1 MKWCW
6 KQLEGR
12 YSKLFKLY
20 IIYSIDKYRQ
30 SSYLSKKK
38 NWGYYFLELQTHTHK
53 NPHVYEAFIEPD
65 TFSCYYWN
73 KMPCYFSLPFWNVRL
88 QSERIYG
95 KSHNWTWIM
104 KWYNDIIITIRSL
117 CTFYCIFNVDK
128 KNVSRKPL
136 IMHKQCKY
144 EIILC
149 MVRVNKYNSVVQ
161 KVRISKQ
168 SHTQICLIYVN
179 IERLRRKYVEI

>member
-38 NWGYYFLELQTHTHK
+38 TWGYYFLELQTHTHK

-104 KWYNDIIITIRSL
+104 KWYNNIIITIRSL

-136 IMHKQCKY
+136 IMHKQCNVSDIFAYILDSNTKLFYVWFRLTNITVSSKKY
-144 EIILC
+144 EFP
-149 MVRVNKYNSVVQ
+149 NS
-161 KVRISKQ
+161 R
-168 SHTQICLIYVN
+168 T
-179 IERLRRKYVEI
+179 LRSVWSM